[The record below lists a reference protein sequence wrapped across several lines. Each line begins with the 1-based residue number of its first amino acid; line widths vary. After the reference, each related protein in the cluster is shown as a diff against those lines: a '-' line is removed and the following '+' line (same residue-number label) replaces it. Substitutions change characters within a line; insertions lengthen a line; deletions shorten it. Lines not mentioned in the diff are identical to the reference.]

1 MLHTFIH
8 FTHLIHPSITTHPSI
23 PSTIYIH
30 QHPPHTHSSTQSA
43 LDLPAAPWD
52 SSVEWV
58 AEPSSADPRVAP
70 DPATSGPPNTLGVLS
85 APPRPS
91 PPPSLAPLPPHQWR
105 SSAELNAIE
114 EYEQS
119 CTVALTDALHSVT
132 EHHAFLR
139 TFSSSSLHNTELL
152 HRTRAQFLIQLEHSV
167 HQLQSLIDTQQ
178 ALVSAVHQSAPATNV
193 LPVIYQEIIS
203 TAVRVPDSV
212 APCTPEPARTSRP
225 SPAAR
230 FQFYAVRRGFAPGVY
245 TSWEAARVQVNG
257 FPNNAHRGFHSFN
270 DAWIYVFD
278 TPPVY
283 D

>member
-1 MLHTFIH
+1 MLIV
-8 FTHLIHPSITTHPSI
+8 S
-23 PSTIYIH
+23 
-30 QHPPHTHSSTQSA
+30 SA
-43 LDLPAAPWD
+43 LDLPASPWD
-52 SSVEWV
+52 ASVEWV

-85 APPRPS
+85 APPRP
-91 PPPSLAPLPPHQWR
+91 PHPHQLMPT
-105 SSAELNAIE
+105 AAQNAIE

-119 CTVALTDALHSVT
+119 CSVALADALHSVT

-139 TFSSSSLHNTELL
+139 TFSSSSSAQNTELL
-152 HRTRAQFLIQLEHSV
+152 HHTRAQFLHQLEHSV
-167 HQLQSLIDTQQ
+167 LQLQSLIDTQQ
-178 ALVSAVHQSAPATNV
+178 SLVNAVHQSAPATDV

-203 TAVRVPDSV
+203 TAIRVPDPV
-212 APCTPEPARTSRP
+212 APCTTEPAHTPQRPTSGN
-225 SPAAR
+225 R

-257 FPNNAHRGFHSFN
+257 FPHNAHRGFHSFS